1 MKNILIA
8 ILPLLGYIDKNTVLC
23 IDMFDTLAHGNENTA
38 NAIVCILKNNS
49 TVIDSLACDSLWVG
63 KDPLVDDD
71 IDVFL
76 HSH

>member
-1 MKNILIA
+1 
-8 ILPLLGYIDKNTVLC
+8 
-23 IDMFDTLAHGNENTA
+23 MFDTLAHGNENTA